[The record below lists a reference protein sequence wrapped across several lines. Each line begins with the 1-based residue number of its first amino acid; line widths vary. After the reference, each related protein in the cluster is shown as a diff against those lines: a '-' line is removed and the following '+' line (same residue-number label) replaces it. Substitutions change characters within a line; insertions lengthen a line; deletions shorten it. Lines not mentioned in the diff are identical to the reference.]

1 METKKM
7 NMVMNILKYGLVGIG
22 VIACILVIGGPNADG
37 TIDKEIVEAFRDGM
51 RMSLAVN
58 YTIAIIGITIALV
71 LLFFFVQLITNPK
84 KTVMSIIGI
93 IIALLLFVILWAMGT
108 EDTNESLALLEDV
121 QVAQGTINSTS
132 AGLWTVLIGIV
143 VGVLVAVLSPFMGK
157 YRK

>member
-7 NMVMNILKYGLVGIG
+7 NMVMNILKYGLVAIG

-37 TIDKEIVEAFRDGM
+37 TIDKDIVDSFRDGVS
-51 RMSLAVN
+51 MSLAIN

-71 LLFFFVQLITNPK
+71 LLFFVVQLITNPK
-84 KTVMSIIGI
+84 KTIMSIIGI
-93 IIALLLFVILWAMGT
+93 IVALILFLILWAMGT
-108 EDTNESLALLEDV
+108 TDTNESLALLEDV
-121 QVAQGTINSTS
+121 QVAQGTINSTT

-143 VGVLVAVLSPFMGK
+143 VGVLVALLSPLMGK